1 MDIINTMF
9 TDYISVLTM
18 VICVCVG
25 YVVKHFVPGDM
36 INRFIP
42 LIAAVLGVAISVWS
56 AMAFTP
62 QVLAVGL
69 VSGLA
74 STGLYEMVDQFI
86 LAKYMRGVKNHAL
99 DPSDMLE
106 EETEAEEV

>member
-1 MDIINTMF
+1 MEFINTMF

-74 STGLYEMVDQFI
+74 STGLYEMVDQVK
-86 LAKYMRGVKNHAL
+86 LNHKVSVLEKAGTEDRRG
-99 DPSDMLE
+99 DE
-106 EETEAEEV
+106 

>member
-1 MDIINTMF
+1 MEFINTMF
-9 TDYISVLTM
+9 TDYISVLTV
-18 VICVCVG
+18 VICCCVG

-42 LIAAVLGVAISVWS
+42 LIAAVLGVAIAVWS
-56 AMAFTP
+56 AAAFTP
-62 QVLAVGL
+62 QVLAIGL

-86 LAKYMRGVKNHAL
+86 LAKYMIGVKNYAA
-99 DPSDMLE
+99 DPSDMVDD
-106 EETEAEEV
+106 EEV